1 MLPLQGITVVAIEQ
15 AIAVPFATRQLA
27 DLGARVIKIE
37 RIGSGDFARHY
48 DTTVN
53 GMSSHFVWCNRSKE
67 SLTLNLKAP
76 DSGQIFDKLLEK
88 ADVFIQNL
96 APGAMDRMGYGNEVL
111 KKKYPELIICNLS
124 GYGSTGSYKDK
135 KAYDLLVQCEAG
147 LVSVTGTEE
156 TPSKVGIS
164 AADIAAGMYMYSGI
178 LTALLNRNQTGKGT
192 VIEVSMLEALGEW
205 MGYPA
210 YYAAYGGSEPKR
222 SGASHATI
230 YPYGPFE
237 SGDNKT
243 VFIGLQNEREWVRFC
258 ENVLEKPEL
267 AEDDRF
273 ENNSKRAA
281 HREEL
286 KSLIEDEFK
295 SLSSE
300 DIINRLESAKIAN
313 ARLNTMKDF
322 FNHPQLKERGRWEE
336 ISSPV
341 GQIQALRP
349 PVTAEGIDVV
359 MGAVPDLGEHTESI
373 LEEYGFQPEQLEQ
386 WRLNGVI

>member
-237 SGDNKT
+237 SGDKKT

-336 ISSPV
+336 I
-341 GQIQALRP
+341 
-349 PVTAEGIDVV
+349 
-359 MGAVPDLGEHTESI
+359 
-373 LEEYGFQPEQLEQ
+373 
-386 WRLNGVI
+386 